1 MPVITCPQCGA
12 NWRVPLGP
20 GLHVVAKCL
29 KCGHRFE
36 LDTEVTREATRQE
49 EAMAE
54 PGTASPSPR
63 IAPTIWLEK
72 SPVQAKAEQ
81 PSDGSDEAGAPA
93 PTAIQRV
100 ARISARP
107 GVSHTLKILGWIFL
121 FIAVGALFFLF
132 ALLKP

>member
-12 NWRVPLGP
+12 NWRIPLGA

-29 KCGHRFE
+29 KCGNRFE
-36 LDTEVTREATRQE
+36 LDTEVTRKGIRQDEA
-49 EAMAE
+49 AAE
-54 PGTASPSPR
+54 PGTTSPSQR

-72 SPVQAKAEQ
+72 SSVEGKAEQ

-107 GVSHTLKILGWIFL
+107 GVSHALKILGWIFL
-121 FIAVGALFFLF
+121 FIAAGVLLLLF

>member
-12 NWRVPLGP
+12 NWRVPLGA

-36 LDTEVTREATRQE
+36 LDTEVTREATTQD
-49 EAMAE
+49 EAAAE
-54 PGTASPSPR
+54 SGTASPFQR
-63 IAPTIWLEK
+63 IAPTAWLEK
-72 SPVQAKAEQ
+72 SSVEGKADQ
-81 PSDGSDEAGAPA
+81 PSDESEKTGAGAR
-93 PTAIQRV
+93 TALERM
-100 ARISARP
+100 ASISARP
-107 GVSHTLKILGWIFL
+107 GISRTLKILGWVFL

>member
-12 NWRVPLGP
+12 NWRVPLGA

-29 KCGHRFE
+29 KCGNRFE
-36 LDTEVTREATRQE
+36 LDTEVTRKGIRQDEA
-49 EAMAE
+49 AAE
-54 PGTASPSPR
+54 PGTASPSES

-72 SPVQAKAEQ
+72 SSVEGKADQ
-81 PSDGSDEAGAPA
+81 PSDESEKTG
-93 PTAIQRV
+93 TAAWTTLERM
-100 ARISARP
+100 ASISARP
-107 GVSHTLKILGWIFL
+107 GVSRTLKILGWIFL